1 MSRRSRQMV
10 ALVRLKSGDPTSGWD
25 RFTVRG
31 DLRVALVTV
40 PPSGNM
46 PSGEHDR

>member
-1 MSRRSRQMV
+1 MSRRSREMV
-10 ALVRLKSGDPTSGWD
+10 ALLRFKSGDPPSGWD

-46 PSGEHDR
+46 RLWRA